1 MKIRA
6 VTVNNRKKAFEIET
20 TSTTYS
26 FPYALLRVQ
35 PDSANRIEEAFPD
48 DPGGHLKVPHSW
60 PVQNPP
66 PSGRRER
73 CGGNVTAMS
82 LGAQPERRPHG
93 GASSCLRT

>member
-1 MKIRA
+1 VRDGRL
-6 VTVNNRKKAFEIET
+6 VT
-20 TSTTYS
+20 
-26 FPYALLRVQ
+26 Q
-35 PDSANRIEEAFPD
+35 P
-48 DPGGHLKVPHSW
+48 PGGHLKVPHSW

-82 LGAQPERRPHG
+82 LGAQPVRRPHG